1 MINLFICLTPYT
13 EKPINNVKY
22 AIAHGT
28 ARWLMSVFTMWAEQS
43 ECNGKTLSWSRHT
56 CQTNTSSLA
65 RRGQVSFYTP
75 LFFHLELTAVRGDSP
90 GLQSQWMIHLIM
102 EADWRKHLCND
113 LLKDMTGSGLTSAV
127 LQIVYFTVYLHYVH
141 CVLDCLEQGF
151 PTFFFVIRTSLT

>member
-43 ECNGKTLSWSRHT
+43 ECCGKTLSRSRHT

-65 RRGQVSFYTP
+65 RWGQTSFYTP
-75 LFFHLELTAVRGDSP
+75 LFFSSRMNCSP
-90 GLQSQWMIHLIM
+90 GRLSRIAEPMDDSLNYGGRL
-102 EADWRKHLCND
+102 EKHLCND

-141 CVLDCLEQGF
+141 CVLDRLMQGF
-151 PTFFFVIRTSLT
+151 PTFFFIRTSLT